1 MIITTQPRSDNHI
14 AVREPIITYLNVGEM
29 SGPFNTWDIPLVTI
43 IQIMVSRNKI
53 NVFKIIIEML
63 QCSQAVVQRDDVET
77 GTVVVPIAQE
87 QTGFATLL
95 LGFGSGPFDEGQ
107 TVLVVLSA
115 V

>member
-1 MIITTQPRSDNHI
+1 
-14 AVREPIITYLNVGEM
+14 
-29 SGPFNTWDIPLVTI
+29 
-43 IQIMVSRNKI
+43 
-53 NVFKIIIEML
+53 ML

>member
-14 AVREPIITYLNVGEM
+14 AAREPIIAYLDPGEM
-29 SGPFNTWDIPLVTI
+29 SGPFNTLDIPLVTI

-53 NVFKIIIEML
+53 NVFKIVIEVL
-63 QCSQAVVQRDDVET
+63 QGSQAVVQRDYVET
-77 GTVVVPIAQE
+77 GPVVVPITQE
-87 QTGFATLL
+87 QTGFAPFFP
-95 LGFGSGPFDEGQ
+95 GSGSGPFDESQ